1 MPKPP
6 IHVKYIFHHQPRKQI
21 AMTHLLRRTLRKQ
34 RLALST
40 KDRNH
45 RAFLASHHLHKL
57 HALLPKNAKIGLYLD
72 GFGELPVA
80 PLIAFCLRHGH
91 QVFLP
96 ITCIGKALTFAPICA
111 QMHKTPLKKHRL
123 GMFEPLT
130 KPHLSA
136 DKLDMII
143 CPLVAI
149 DKQGNR
155 MGMGGGFYDRTF
167 AYAPQVLKVGYCYD
181 FQVVETLKVNPW
193 DKKVAMVITDK
204 RILRFKKT

>member
-1 MPKPP
+1 
-6 IHVKYIFHHQPRKQI
+6 
-21 AMTHLLRRTLRKQ
+21 
-34 RLALST
+34 
-40 KDRNH
+40 
-45 RAFLASHHLHKL
+45 
-57 HALLPKNAKIGLYLD
+57 
-72 GFGELPVA
+72 
-80 PLIAFCLRHGH
+80 
-91 QVFLP
+91 
-96 ITCIGKALTFAPICA
+96 
-111 QMHKTPLKKHRL
+111 
-123 GMFEPLT
+123 MFEPLT